1 MYTQSFVLYQGNFLV
16 WYRYWNY
23 NFISIANKRV
33 IDYITDD
40 IDTGTNVYTSQLAW
54 AIPKQSPYDGIF
66 TYNINKLKE
75 IGVVERY
82 SLKYSTQDQFCASY
96 SGKPLGIKQC
106 FTAFTALLV
115 GILAGSLWL
124 G

>member
-1 MYTQSFVLYQGNFLV
+1 MISAILKDPDSVAYAEAGKKQNDA
-16 WYRYWNY
+16 YRHCQ
-23 NFISIANKRV
+23 F
-33 IDYITDD
+33 